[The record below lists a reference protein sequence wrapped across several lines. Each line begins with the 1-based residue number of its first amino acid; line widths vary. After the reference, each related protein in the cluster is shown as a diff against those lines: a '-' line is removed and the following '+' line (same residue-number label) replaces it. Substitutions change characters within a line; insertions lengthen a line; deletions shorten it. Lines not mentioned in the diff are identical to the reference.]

1 MVKQLGQSEA
11 PLKKKKRKSCDQ
23 LGSVGATTA
32 PFSSAPSELL
42 QHPFLAKA
50 ASESCARARRAQPS
64 WPRGGVA
71 GGCDPQQQ
79 QRAQSSFRSPGNP
92 RAALFLCALKLRH
105 PPPLLLLGP
114 DHRSLGPDLRHGRM
128 ASSGAPGT
136 RMTST
141 VSINIS
147 TPSFYSPQKK
157 FAPVVAPKP
166 KVNPFKAGGAAPEN
180 ASEQTFPPP
189 PLPGACAQIG
199 KVGEIPAAVTLSPS
213 EELPP
218 PPPPPPGEEMVV
230 SLNSAFPPPP
240 PPFEEPFPPAPE
252 DVFPSPPPPML
263 EEEPVALSVLPA
275 PQGQARGKM
284 SSIDLEIDT
293 LSSMLDDMEKNDPFK
308 PRKTEHSVR
317 RAPTSSQQVVQPS
330 DRLTSSVS
338 PGSMA
343 HVGIASGPKA
353 SPETIAPPKDVSA
366 PVSFPS
372 NAASGLSGGYVPKA
386 QKETASVPPPWVK
399 QSRDSPSTQLPGPQ
413 APPPA
418 PSAPKYT
425 PPPVAVAPR
434 FVPKAAAG
442 TPSGF
447 PRQAA
452 AAPPQ
457 PRFPPA
463 SGTGPAPRP
472 QPPAFTYA
480 QHREKPQVQEKPRP
494 VGQPPAPQDV
504 RNPAPFVN
512 TGSDPPRGNSV
523 LTMKEVEE
531 LEMLTQ
537 KLMKDMDQPPH
548 AEASNSELC
557 GLCHKALSR
566 TQPAV
571 RALDKLFH
579 VECFTCFKCEKQ
591 LQGQQFYNVDEKPFC
606 EECYAGTLEKCCV
619 CKQTITD
626 RMLRATGNSY
636 HPQCFT
642 CVVCHKALEGAS
654 FIVDKGNQ
662 PHCVDDYHRK
672 YAPRCSVCAEPIM
685 PEPGKDETV
694 RVVAL
699 EKNFH
704 MKCYRCEDCGK
715 PLSIEADD
723 NGCFPLDGHVLCR
736 KCHTTRAKAAV

>member
-1 MVKQLGQSEA
+1 
-11 PLKKKKRKSCDQ
+11 
-23 LGSVGATTA
+23 
-32 PFSSAPSELL
+32 
-42 QHPFLAKA
+42 
-50 ASESCARARRAQPS
+50 
-64 WPRGGVA
+64 
-71 GGCDPQQQ
+71 
-79 QRAQSSFRSPGNP
+79 
-92 RAALFLCALKLRH
+92 
-105 PPPLLLLGP
+105 
-114 DHRSLGPDLRHGRM
+114 M
-128 ASSGAPGT
+128 ASPGAPGT

-166 KVNPFKAGGAAPEN
+166 KVNPFKAAGGAVPEN
-180 ASEQTFPPP
+180 VSEQAL
-189 PLPGACAQIG
+189 LPHSGACAQIG
-199 KVGEIPAAVTLSPS
+199 KVGEIPTAVSLPPA
-213 EELPP
+213 EELPL
-218 PPPPPPGEEMVV
+218 PPPPPPGEEIVV
-230 SLNSAFPPPP
+230 SPNSAFPPPP

-252 DVFPSPPPPML
+252 EVFPSPPPPML
-263 EEEPVALSVLPA
+263 EEEPVGLSGLPA

-284 SSIDLEIDT
+284 SSIDLEIDS

-308 PRKTEHSVR
+308 SR
-317 RAPTSSQQVVQPS
+317 
-330 DRLTSSVS
+330 VS
-338 PGSMA
+338 PGTTA
-343 HVGIASGPKA
+343 PIGVVSGTKG
-353 SPETIAPPKDVSA
+353 SPETMAPPKDA
-366 PVSFPS
+366 PTPISFPS
-372 NAASGLSGGYVPKA
+372 NPSGSYNVPKPPGEPA
-386 QKETASVPPPWVK
+386 PLPPPWVASK
-399 QSRDSPSTQLPGPQ
+399 QRRDLPSTQLPGVV
-413 APPPA
+413 PPA
-418 PSAPKYT
+418 PPAPPAPKYT
-425 PPPVAVAPR
+425 PPAVATGPK
-434 FVPKAAAG
+434 FVPKPAAG
-442 TPSGF
+442 VPSSF
-447 PRQAA
+447 PKP
-452 AAPPQ
+452 AAPSPAQ
-457 PRFPPA
+457 PRFPA
-463 SGTGPAPRP
+463 LSSTAPAPKQ

-480 QHREKPQVQEKPRP
+480 QHREKPQVQEKPHP
-494 VGQPPAPQDV
+494 VGQPPAPRYTRTPV
-504 RNPAPFVN
+504 TLAN
-512 TGSDPPRGNSV
+512 TGSEPPRGNSA

-537 KLMKDMDQPPH
+537 KLMKDMDHPSQ
-548 AEASNSELC
+548 AEASTSELC
-557 GLCHKALSR
+557 GLCNKALSR

-579 VECFTCFKCEKQ
+579 VECFTCFKCERQ

-642 CVVCHKALEGAS
+642 CVVCRKPLEGAS

-672 YAPRCSVCAEPIM
+672 YAPRCSVCTEPIM

-704 MKCYRCEDCGK
+704 MKCYKCEDCGK

-736 KCHTTRAKAAV
+736 KCHTTRVKAAA

>member
-1 MVKQLGQSEA
+1 
-11 PLKKKKRKSCDQ
+11 
-23 LGSVGATTA
+23 
-32 PFSSAPSELL
+32 
-42 QHPFLAKA
+42 
-50 ASESCARARRAQPS
+50 
-64 WPRGGVA
+64 
-71 GGCDPQQQ
+71 
-79 QRAQSSFRSPGNP
+79 
-92 RAALFLCALKLRH
+92 
-105 PPPLLLLGP
+105 
-114 DHRSLGPDLRHGRM
+114 M

-180 ASEQTFPPP
+180 ASEQMFPPA
-189 PLPGACAQIG
+189 PGACAQIG
-199 KVGEIPAAVTLSPS
+199 KVGEIPTAVTLSLA

-230 SLNSAFPPPP
+230 SSNSVFPPPP

-252 DVFPSPPPPML
+252 EVFPSPPPPML
-263 EEEPVALSVLPA
+263 EEEPVAASGLPV
-275 PQGQARGKM
+275 PQ
-284 SSIDLEIDT
+284 
-293 LSSMLDDMEKNDPFK
+293 
-308 PRKTEHSVR
+308 
-317 RAPTSSQQVVQPS
+317 
-330 DRLTSSVS
+330 VS

-343 HVGIASGPKA
+343 PAGVASSSKV
-353 SPETIAPPKDVSA
+353 SLETMAPPPPKEFPA
-366 PVSFPS
+366 PTSFPS
-372 NAASGLSGGYVPKA
+372 NPSGNYMPKA
-386 QKETASVPPPWVK
+386 QREMPSVPPPWIALK
-399 QSRDSPSTQLPGPQ
+399 QSRDSPSAQLPGASAAAAPPV
-413 APPPA
+413 APPPPPA
-418 PSAPKYT
+418 PSALKYT
-425 PPPVAVAPR
+425 PSPVSTAPR
-434 FVPKAAAG
+434 FVPKEPPAAG
-442 TPSGF
+442 VPSGF

-452 AAPPQ
+452 SAPAH

-463 SGTGPAPRP
+463 ASSTGPVLKP
-472 QPPAFTYA
+472 QPPTFIYA

-494 VGQPPAPQDV
+494 AGQPPAPRDT
-504 RNPAPFVN
+504 RNPVSFAN

-548 AEASNSELC
+548 AEASTSELC

-626 RMLRATGNSY
+626 RMLQATGNSY

-642 CVVCHKALEGAS
+642 CVVCHKPLEGAS
-654 FIVDKGNQ
+654 FIVDKANQ

-704 MKCYRCEDCGK
+704 MKCYKCEDCGK

-736 KCHTTRAKAAV
+736 KCHTTRVKAAV

>member
-1 MVKQLGQSEA
+1 MLPENACDRKDQAGRTSCRPEEEA
-11 PLKKKKRKSCDQ
+11 TGLSVDAG
-23 LGSVGATTA
+23 GSRGCLADDTA
-32 PFSSAPSELL
+32 METDR
-42 QHPFLAKA
+42 
-50 ASESCARARRAQPS
+50 SCATHS
-64 WPRGGVA
+64 
-71 GGCDPQQQ
+71 
-79 QRAQSSFRSPGNP
+79 
-92 RAALFLCALKLRH
+92 K
-105 PPPLLLLGP
+105 
-114 DHRSLGPDLRHGRM
+114 M

-166 KVNPFKAGGAAPEN
+166 KVNPFKAAGSIPEN
-180 ASEQTFPPP
+180 ASEQR
-189 PLPGACAQIG
+189 LPTAAGACAQIG
-199 KVGEIPAAVTLSPS
+199 KVGEIPIAVALPPA
-213 EELPP
+213 EELPL
-218 PPPPPPGEEMVV
+218 PPPPPPGEEIVVV
-230 SLNSAFPPPP
+230 SNSAFPPPP

-252 DVFPSPPPPML
+252 EVFPSPPPPML
-263 EEEPVALSVLPA
+263 EEEPGSLSGITVS
-275 PQGQARGKM
+275 QTRGKV
-284 SSIDLEIDT
+284 SSIDLEIDS

-308 PRKTEHSVR
+308 TRLSSGPIAPANVGSAFKSSLETVTPAKDAQAPVPQAVSSSSGNYVAKQPEETTPAPPPWAALKQRKDLPSV
-317 RAPTSSQQVVQPS
+317 Q
-330 DRLTSSVS
+330 LSVS
-338 PGSMA
+338 P
-343 HVGIASGPKA
+343 P
-353 SPETIAPPKDVSA
+353 
-366 PVSFPS
+366 
-372 NAASGLSGGYVPKA
+372 
-386 QKETASVPPPWVK
+386 
-399 QSRDSPSTQLPGPQ
+399 

-418 PSAPKYT
+418 PSAPKFT
-425 PPPVAVAPR
+425 ASLPATGPR
-434 FVPKAAAG
+434 FVPKPAPGA
-442 TPSGF
+442 PSTL
-447 PRQAA
+447 PKQAA
-452 AAPPQ
+452 SFPAQSHFPAP
-457 PRFPPA
+457 
-463 SGTGPAPRP
+463 SGTGSAPNS
-472 QPPAFTYA
+472 QPPTFTYA
-480 QHREKPQVQEKPRP
+480 QQREKPQVQEKPYP
-494 VGQPPAPQDV
+494 TGQPPAPREM
-504 RNPAPFVN
+504 RNPISLPN
-512 TGSDPPRGNSV
+512 TGSDPPRNNSA

-537 KLMKDMDQPPH
+537 KLMKDMEHPPH
-548 AEASNSELC
+548 AEASTSEFC
-557 GLCHKALSR
+557 GLCSKALSR

-579 VECFTCFKCEKQ
+579 VECFTCFKCERQ

-642 CVVCHKALEGAS
+642 CVVCHKPLEGAS
-654 FIVDKGNQ
+654 FIVDKANQ

-704 MKCYRCEDCGK
+704 MKCYKCEDCGK

-736 KCHTTRAKAAV
+736 KCHTTRVKAAV

>member
-1 MVKQLGQSEA
+1 
-11 PLKKKKRKSCDQ
+11 
-23 LGSVGATTA
+23 
-32 PFSSAPSELL
+32 
-42 QHPFLAKA
+42 
-50 ASESCARARRAQPS
+50 
-64 WPRGGVA
+64 
-71 GGCDPQQQ
+71 
-79 QRAQSSFRSPGNP
+79 
-92 RAALFLCALKLRH
+92 
-105 PPPLLLLGP
+105 
-114 DHRSLGPDLRHGRM
+114 M

-166 KVNPFKAGGAAPEN
+166 KVNPFKAGGSASEN

-189 PLPGACAQIG
+189 PPGACAQIG
-199 KVGEIPAAVTLSPS
+199 KVGEIPAAVTLSLC

-230 SLNSAFPPPP
+230 SSNSAFPPPP

-263 EEEPVALSVLPA
+263 EEEPVALSGLPA
-275 PQGQARGKM
+275 PQ
-284 SSIDLEIDT
+284 
-293 LSSMLDDMEKNDPFK
+293 
-308 PRKTEHSVR
+308 
-317 RAPTSSQQVVQPS
+317 
-330 DRLTSSVS
+330 VS

-343 HVGIASGPKA
+343 HVGLASGPKA

-372 NAASGLSGGYVPKA
+372 NAASSASAGYVPKT
-386 QKETASVPPPWVK
+386 QRETASVPPPWVK
-399 QSRDSPSTQLPGPQ
+399 QNRDSPSTQLPGPP
-413 APPPA
+413 APPPPPPA

-442 TPSGF
+442 IPSGF

-463 SGTGPAPRP
+463 SGAGPAPRP

-480 QHREKPQVQEKPRP
+480 QQREKPQVQEKPRP
-494 VGQPPAPQDV
+494 VGQPLAPRDV

-548 AEASNSELC
+548 AEATNSELC

-654 FIVDKGNQ
+654 FIVDKANQ

>member
-79 QRAQSSFRSPGNP
+79 QQRAQSSFRSPGNP

-105 PPPLLLLGP
+105 PPPPLLLLGP
-114 DHRSLGPDLRHGRM
+114 DHRPLGPDLRHGRM

-230 SLNSAFPPPP
+230 SLNSTFPPPP

-263 EEEPVALSVLPA
+263 DEEPVALSVLPA

-308 PRKTEHSVR
+308 PR
-317 RAPTSSQQVVQPS
+317 
-330 DRLTSSVS
+330 VS

-413 APPPA
+413 APPPPPA